1 MLLAVAMLAGC
12 ASAPRQLPR
21 ATASDLASA
30 DDKSVC
36 LAGNLYPN
44 THADAHIV
52 KAEYMKRLNGGRFTH
67 QQCAQFYAGV
77 MRNKQQSE
85 AESAAAWSDVAYQ
98 LGQTIGS
105 RGRVMS
111 TYPPTPTAAPTP
123 PSKPYTPTA
132 PFVPTPYVPS
142 YTLLSATPS
151 NVPEAGYFM
160 TTCRYVGSTTV
171 IRVQTGTA
179 CPASVPQ

>member
-1 MLLAVAMLAGC
+1 MRGSRLALVREQCLRPFGVFFSETVLGNQAGFGIIMKVSPMLLAVAMLAGC

-52 KAEYMKRLNGGRFTH
+52 KAEYMKRLNAGRFTH

-98 LGQTIGS
+98 LGKQL
-105 RGRVMS
+105 
-111 TYPPTPTAAPTP
+111 AP
-123 PSKPYTPTA
+123 
-132 PFVPTPYVPS
+132 VV
-142 YTLLSATPS
+142 
-151 NVPEAGYFM
+151 V
-160 TTCRYVGSTTV
+160 
-171 IRVQTGTA
+171 
-179 CPASVPQ
+179 